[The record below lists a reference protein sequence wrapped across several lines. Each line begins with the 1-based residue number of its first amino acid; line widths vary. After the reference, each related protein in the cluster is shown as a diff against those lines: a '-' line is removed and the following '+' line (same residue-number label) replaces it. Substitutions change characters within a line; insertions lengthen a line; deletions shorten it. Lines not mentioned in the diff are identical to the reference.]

1 MKRLIFLLLILSIK
15 LNAQT
20 PFSLRAPLQQVYKTG
35 SVNDTTIQKFSSD
48 SAVWQTTKSRFKFNK
63 QIHAPLVLMRNDTAA
78 SKAYVRSLI
87 GVESDPIWVL
97 AQPYYV
103 NRNELADTARAIRED
118 FPTGSTVY
126 ASDGVYKDG
135 DTVKLSSDIRIKS
148 GQHLY
153 ISPDNNTGGYIGAD
167 AYTGGSALIGYY
179 DGTNSS
185 HFRLDNKGIIIN
197 SHGVFGQSDLRLDST
212 GLYYT
217 RFDTTLTTPT
227 HLMTEEQTKRE
238 IAAAQRW
245 TDISG
250 GISYSNEVTVGS
262 LAGTG
267 NRNVGVDS
275 NGKLIELTAGTS
287 ILQTASVT
295 LTASQIYNREWVQI
309 VAAQPSGKMTMIN
322 SFVIYFKYGTT
333 AYTSNEF
340 FIGISYDAGSTEILP
355 INGENIVNILASTT
369 DVVSH
374 VNFNQ
379 MPMPPS
385 NAALYIRNAT
395 SMVAPTGDGTLTI
408 TIYYTIID
416 I

>member
-1 MKRLIFLLLILSIK
+1 MKKIIFFLLILSVK
-15 LNAQT
+15 LSAQT

-35 SVNDTTIQKFSSD
+35 TVNDTTIQKFSSD
-48 SAVWQTTKSRFKFNK
+48 SAIWQTTKSRFKFNK

-78 SKAYVRSLI
+78 TKAYVRSLI

-126 ASDGVYKDG
+126 ASDGVYMDG
-135 DTVKLSSDIRIKS
+135 DTVKWKKNQFATGDSVILLAHINNDSISYAGIEKDRVTLESGSNTSSANVLIRNS
-148 GQHLY
+148 
-153 ISPDNNTGGYIGAD
+153 YIGINNSEGENSTNLRID
-167 AYTGGSALIGYY
+167 LTGVHYLAPP
-179 DGTNSS
+179 
-185 HFRLDNKGIIIN
+185 
-197 SHGVFGQSDLRLDST
+197 
-212 GLYYT
+212 
-217 RFDTTLTTPT
+217 DTSLMTDT
-227 HLMTEEQTKRE
+227 HLVPFRKMKDE

-250 GISYSNEVTVGS
+250 GISYGNEVTVGS

-267 NRNVGVDS
+267 TRNVGVDS

-309 VAAQPSGKMTMIN
+309 VAAQASGKMTMIN
-322 SFVIYFKYGTT
+322 SFVINFNYGTT

-355 INGENIVNILASTT
+355 TNGENIVNIFASTT

-379 MPMPPS
+379 MPIPPS